1 MRQQQLRVITA
12 RWLRLSSTVQAK
24 TIKIK
29 ILICTR
35 VKRAKR
41 ERARARARGDR
52 RTCGFAGADGRAW
65 VDGRMGGWRCAKWPQ
80 YFNSSIFIKKLL
92 RWLVL
97 SWFFAGHAH
106 LMMQLR
112 VPPQAAYSVRF
123 IEIKTKGAAWKFTE
137 RRNGVWHA
145 SPRLS
150 LSLTPLLVPSWHS

>member
-41 ERARARARGDR
+41 ERERERRSQDMRLCRGSWASM
-52 RTCGFAGADGRAW
+52 GGWA
-65 VDGRMGGWRCAKWPQ
+65 DGRMGGWRCAKWPQ

-150 LSLTPLLVPSWHS
+150 LTPLLVPSWHS